1 MAAYAVLR
9 GRAQKDV
16 LQLAREKKDKKSRP
30 KKAWRSWNKKLV
42 NYNIKWCHING
53 TYGHSICAFAI

>member
-1 MAAYAVLR
+1 MAACAVLW

-30 KKAWRSWNKKLV
+30 KKVWLSWNKKLV
-42 NYNIKWCHING
+42 IYNIKWCHMDD